1 MGDGLEAR
9 VAVLE
14 AAIPFVRQAIDEHKS
29 VTASYH
35 RESLA
40 ARAHTDEKL
49 EELTRAV
56 EARENQAKGAV
67 WLANTII
74 VGLGVVGGAIG
85 YFVAKVF
92 PVLARLG

>member
-1 MGDGLEAR
+1 
-9 VAVLE
+9 VLE
-14 AAIPFVRQAIDEHKS
+14 AVIPFVMQAIDEHKS

-49 EELTRAV
+49 EALTRAV

-67 WLANTII
+67 WLWEA
-74 VGLGVVGGAIG
+74 VRGGVLFLASFGAFKWLGLI
-85 YFVAKVF
+85 
-92 PVLARLG
+92 R